1 LSNRTCQV
9 DSTENTNKDIE
20 EKTTEKETRTEK
32 RAMNKKELAST
43 IEMLKKLPS
52 WVHAKRRR

>member
-1 LSNRTCQV
+1 MNSKHAYNIVQQDLV

-43 IEMLKKLPS
+43 IGDVEEA
-52 WVHAKRRR
+52 VG